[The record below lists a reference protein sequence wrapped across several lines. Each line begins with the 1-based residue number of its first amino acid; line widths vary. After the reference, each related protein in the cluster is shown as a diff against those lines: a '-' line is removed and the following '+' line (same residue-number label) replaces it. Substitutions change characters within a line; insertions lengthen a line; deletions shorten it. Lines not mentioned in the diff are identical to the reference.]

1 MTRLEDLAGKID
13 RREAEIGMIGLGYVG
28 LPLAV
33 AFARAGFRVTGI
45 DRDEGK
51 VRALSDGRSHVAD
64 VPDDA
69 VKREIE
75 AGRLSATS
83 SFQELA
89 RADAI
94 HICVPTPLSRTR
106 DPDFTHLM
114 AAVEE
119 IRKRLRSGH
128 LVVLGSTTYPGT
140 THELFRPILEQTG
153 LQVGVDFGLAFAP
166 ERISPGNQEYALHEI
181 PKVIGGET
189 ELCRELAVR
198 MFEAVF
204 EKVVPVSSSQAAEM
218 VKLLEN
224 TFRMIN
230 IGLANEIAQISDR
243 LGLDVW
249 EVIEAAA
256 TKPYGFMRFNPGP
269 GIGGHCIPIDPGYLA
284 WKLRSLNYRA
294 RFIELATEVN
304 EGMPV
309 WVVDR
314 AARVLNRDR
323 IAVNGSR
330 VLVLGLAYKENV
342 GDTRESPAIDILLR
356 LAELGARVDYHDPF
370 IPEIDLDGRT
380 WKSVPLTD
388 DTLGGSDLVL
398 ITTAHDEVDYERV
411 VRLAPRVLDTR
422 NATAAVSPAPN
433 VEKL

>member
-1 MTRLEDLAGKID
+1 VSRLEDLAGKID
-13 RREAEIGMIGLGYVG
+13 RREAEIGVVGLGYVG

-33 AFARAGFRVTGI
+33 AFAGAGFRVTGI
-45 DRDEGK
+45 DSDEAK
-51 VRALSDGRSHVAD
+51 VAALSAGRSHVAD
-64 VPDDA
+64 VSDEV
-69 VKREIE
+69 VKREID
-75 AGRLSATS
+75 AGRFSATS
-83 SFQELA
+83 SFQALA

-94 HICVPTPLSRTR
+94 HVCVPTPLSRTR
-106 DPDFTHLM
+106 DPDFTHLT

-140 THELFRPILEQTG
+140 THELFCPILEQSG
-153 LQVGVDFGLAFAP
+153 LRVGVDFGLAFAP
-166 ERISPGNQEYALHEI
+166 ERISPGNREYALHEV
-181 PKVIGGET
+181 PKVVGGET
-189 ELCRELAVR
+189 ELCRDLAVR

-204 EKVVPVSSSQAAEM
+204 EQVVPVSSSQTAEM

-243 LGLDVW
+243 LSLNVW

-256 TKPYGFMRFNPGP
+256 TKPYGFMRFSPGP
-269 GIGGHCIPIDPGYLA
+269 GIGGHCIPVDPGYLA
-284 WKLRSLNYRA
+284 WKLRTLNYRA

-304 EGMPV
+304 QGMPV

-314 AARVLNRDR
+314 AVRLLNRDR
-323 IAVNGSR
+323 LAMNGSR
-330 VLVLGLAYKENV
+330 ILVLGLAYKEEV

-356 LAELGARVDYHDPF
+356 LAELGARVDYHDAF
-370 IPEIDLDGRT
+370 IPEIDLEGRT
-380 WKSVPLTD
+380 WKSVALTD
-388 DTLGGSDLVL
+388 DALAGSDLVL
-398 ITTAHDEVDYERV
+398 ITTAHSEVDYERV
-411 VRLAPRVLDTR
+411 VRLAPRILDTR
-422 NATAAVSPAPN
+422 NATSGMGEAPN